1 MEQIQP
7 YLNQGYEVLQ
17 TGYSGVNSVI
27 GLVIALL
34 VVMMMQQW
42 KQWFPSA
49 LLATVL
55 FHLAKA
61 LTPVLSGKTLML
73 PAGLLS
79 AEYWI
84 GVATTFAGYL
94 VVLGLLFFLKK
105 QVFKLA

>member
-1 MEQIQP
+1 MEQVQP
-7 YLNQGYEVLQ
+7 YLDQGYQVLQ
-17 TGYSGVNSVI
+17 TGFTGVNGVI
-27 GLVIALL
+27 GLVIALI

-55 FHLAKA
+55 FHLGQA
-61 LTPVLSGKTLML
+61 LKPMLSGKTLQL
-73 PAGLLS
+73 PPGLVT

-84 GVATTFAGYL
+84 GVGTTFVGYL